1 MQFIA
6 VEGGESSHLI
16 INILNGSLRTL
27 SLFYPPVV
35 GGWRYGNGDGPVIT
49 KANKNKI
56 IQVMILQSLRDISVS
71 SLLTDGSFALIVWD
85 YLLQFCNFTP
95 N

>member
-1 MQFIA
+1 M
-6 VEGGESSHLI
+6 
-16 INILNGSLRTL
+16 
-27 SLFYPPVV
+27 V
-35 GGWRYGNGDGPVIT
+35 GGYGNDDGPVIT
-49 KANKNKI
+49 KANKNMI

-71 SLLTDGSFALIVWD
+71 SLLTDGSVALIVWE